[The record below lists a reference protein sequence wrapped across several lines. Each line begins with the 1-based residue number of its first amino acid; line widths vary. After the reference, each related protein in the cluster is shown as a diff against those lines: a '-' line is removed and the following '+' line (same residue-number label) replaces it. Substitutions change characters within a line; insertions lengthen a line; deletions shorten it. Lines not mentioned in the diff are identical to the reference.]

1 MNIGIYAD
9 ALQTKRTFGIGN
21 FLINFLSELEKKR
34 DIDISLLLL
43 ENHPYILP
51 FDEKRE
57 FKKQFYGI
65 KIPRNKLF
73 KPLNKIIAHNQISS
87 KTEFD
92 VLYWPHQQI
101 YFFSKPRSP
110 LVFTLHDLIP
120 LKFPHWHSKFMTFFD
135 YSIMLRRAIKLA
147 RKIICVSFTT
157 KMDLEYFFGRKKEL
171 NEKLAVIYN
180 GIDIRKYYPR
190 SKKEIEFIRK
200 KFGISKDY
208 ILYTGGFHPR
218 KNVETLIKAF
228 GIVKKKY
235 DLQLVLTGEG
245 LNVFKNF
252 DTAYHSC
259 KEKRDIIILGFIPQ
273 HLLPPLYSG
282 ATIYVNP
289 SLYEGFG
296 FGPIEALSCGV
307 PVIASNIPVVNEI
320 LPIVE
325 KFNPL
330 NTKELAEKISLLIEN
345 KKRAKEIVRKGKKI
359 TKVYSLER
367 MINSYIEI
375 FESL

>member
-1 MNIGIYAD
+1 
-9 ALQTKRTFGIGN
+9 
-21 FLINFLSELEKKR
+21 
-34 DIDISLLLL
+34 
-43 ENHPYILP
+43 
-51 FDEKRE
+51 
-57 FKKQFYGI
+57 
-65 KIPRNKLF
+65 
-73 KPLNKIIAHNQISS
+73 
-87 KTEFD
+87 
-92 VLYWPHQQI
+92 
-101 YFFSKPRSP
+101 
-110 LVFTLHDLIP
+110 
-120 LKFPHWHSKFMTFFD
+120 
-135 YSIMLRRAIKLA
+135 MLRRAIKLA

-252 DTAYHSC
+252 DAAYHSC

-273 HLLPPLYSG
+273 HLLPALYSG